1 MTTYIYLTNRKI
13 VTDSEGIIIESNV
26 STKPLGMKLDKREL
40 KFIKAVGWKELKDGK
55 RIAIKVNA

>member
-1 MTTYIYLTNRKI
+1 MTTYIYLTNRRI

-26 STKPLGMKLDKREL
+26 STKPVGMKLDKREL

-55 RIAIKVNA
+55 RAGIKVRG